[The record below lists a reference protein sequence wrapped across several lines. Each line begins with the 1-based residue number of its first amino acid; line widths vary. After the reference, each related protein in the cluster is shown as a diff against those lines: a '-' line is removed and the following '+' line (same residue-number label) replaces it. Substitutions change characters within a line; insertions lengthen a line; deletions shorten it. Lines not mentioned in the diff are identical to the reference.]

1 VCIDVCLYS
10 QNNDKHVELSD
21 HKARRTKGKQNYK
34 KMSKKNIFKS
44 ATAFCDDSF
53 LTTER
58 TTYYSFLVTIKKN
71 KNSRITCR

>member
-1 VCIDVCLYS
+1 MYS

-34 KMSKKNIFKS
+34 KMSKQKYFKI
-44 ATAFCDDSF
+44 ATAFSDDSY

-58 TTYYSFLVTIKKN
+58 ITYYSFLVTIKK
-71 KNSRITCR
+71 